1 MKRRYAI
8 LYNSKIDNSKSV
20 MENLGRILLN
30 FGVNYDVLEIDEL
43 KSGYD
48 FVFVIGG
55 DGTILKA
62 ARFYAE
68 FETAIFGVN
77 LGRLGFLSQ
86 ASADNLENAVNE
98 IFNSNFKIE
107 KRMML
112 CANDYV
118 ALNDFVI
125 KGDECSRTSRFAL
138 EINGKLVCEYLA
150 DGIIISTPTGSTAY
164 GMAAGGPV
172 LAPEMEAITIV
183 PICPH
188 TFSARPIVVSGDDE
202 IKILPCK
209 NSSYNVSADG
219 QLLFEMSSELLIKK
233 SDKKANL
240 ALLTENNFYTV
251 LRSKL
256 HWGVS
261 PAKILSE

>member
-1 MKRRYAI
+1 MNKRYAI
-8 LYNSKIDNSKSV
+8 CYNSLMENSSEL
-20 MENLGRILLN
+20 MENLKGILADASLD
-30 FGVNYDVLEIDEL
+30 FDVLNIDNL

-48 FVFVIGG
+48 FAFVIGG

-62 ARFYAE
+62 ARFYSE
-68 FETAIFGVN
+68 FETPIFGIN

-86 ASADNLENAVNE
+86 ASGENLESSVKK
-98 IFNSNFKIE
+98 ILSGDFKVE

-112 CANDYV
+112 EAGSYI

-125 KGDECSRTSRFAL
+125 KGDLAGRTSRFAL
-138 EINGKLVCEYLA
+138 EINGKFVCEYLA

-172 LAPEMEAITIV
+172 LAPDVQAITIV

-188 TFSARPIVVSGDDE
+188 TFSARPIVVSADDE

-209 NSSYNVSADG
+209 NNEYKVAADG
-219 QLLFEMSSELLIKK
+219 QVAFSMSSEFVIKK
-233 SDKKANL
+233 SDKLANL
-240 ALLTENNFYTV
+240 ALLNENDFYTV
-251 LRSKL
+251 LRNKL
-256 HWGVS
+256 QWGIS
-261 PAKILSE
+261 PAKI

>member
-1 MKRRYAI
+1 MNKKYAI
-8 LYNSKIDNSKSV
+8 LYNSLMYNSKAVVNNLADILTGANINYEILDIDN
-20 MENLGRILLN
+20 
-30 FGVNYDVLEIDEL
+30 L

-48 FVFVIGG
+48 FIFVIGG

-62 ARFYAE
+62 ARFYSE
-68 FETAIFGVN
+68 FETPIFGIN

-86 ASADNLENAVNE
+86 ASGENLENAVNK
-98 IFNSNFKIE
+98 ILSLDFKLE

-112 CANDYV
+112 SANDYV

-125 KGDECSRTSRFAL
+125 KGNECSRTSRFAL
-138 EINGKLVCEYLA
+138 EINGKFVCEYLA
-150 DGIIISTPTGSTAY
+150 DGLIISTPTGSTAY

-172 LAPEMEAITIV
+172 LSPEVDAIAVV

-188 TFSARPIVVSGDDE
+188 TFSARPIVVSADDE

-209 NSSYNVSADG
+209 NNTYTVSADG
-219 QLLFEMSSELLIKK
+219 QIVFSISSELVIRK
-233 SDKKANL
+233 SLQKANL
-240 ALLTENNFYTV
+240 ALLKENDFYTV

-256 HWGVS
+256 HWGIS
-261 PAKILSE
+261 PAKI

>member
-1 MKRRYAI
+1 ME
-8 LYNSKIDNSKSV
+8 NSVEV
-20 MENLGRILLN
+20 MENLRSFLN
-30 FGVNYDVLEIDEL
+30 ESSIDFEVCDIDNL
-43 KSGYD
+43 KPGGD

-62 ARFYAE
+62 ARFYSE
-68 FETAIFGVN
+68 FNTPIFGIN

-86 ASADNLENAVNE
+86 ASRDDLEYSVKQ
-98 IFNSNFKIE
+98 ILSGDYKVE

-112 CANDYV
+112 RAGSNT

-138 EINGKLVCEYLA
+138 EINRKFVCEYLA

-172 LAPEMEAITIV
+172 LTPELDVITIV

-188 TFSARPIVVSGDDE
+188 TFSARPIVVSSDVE
-202 IKILPCK
+202 IKIRPFK
-209 NSSYNVSADG
+209 NNKYNVSADG
-219 QLLFEMSSELLIKK
+219 QVVFSLTSDLVIKK
-233 SDKKANL
+233 SDTKASL
-240 ALLTENNFYTV
+240 ALLKQNDFYSV
-251 LRSKL
+251 LRNKL
-256 HWGVS
+256 QWGLSPVS
-261 PAKILSE
+261 

>member
-1 MKRRYAI
+1 MNRNYAVC
-8 LYNSKIDNSKSV
+8 YNPNMNNSVEVLTLLKKLLQSKAVPFEVLDVDN
-20 MENLGRILLN
+20 LR
-30 FGVNYDVLEIDEL
+30 
-43 KSGYD
+43 SGFD

-68 FETAIFGVN
+68 FETPIFGIN

-86 ASADNLENAVNE
+86 TTIEDLEYSVEQIFADNYK
-98 IFNSNFKIE
+98 SE

-112 CANDYV
+112 QANCIN

-125 KGDECSRTSRFAL
+125 KGDISSRTSHFAL
-138 EINGKLVCEYLA
+138 EINGKFVCEYLA

-172 LAPEMEAITIV
+172 LAPDVDAITIV

-209 NSSYNVSADG
+209 NNEYKVSADG
-219 QLLFEMSSELLIKK
+219 QIVFTLEEPLIIKK
-233 SDKKANL
+233 STYQANL
-240 ALLTENNFYTV
+240 ALLKDNDFYSV
-251 LRSKL
+251 LRNKL
-256 HWGVS
+256 QWGYS
-261 PAKILSE
+261 PAKM

>member
-1 MKRRYAI
+1 MNKRYAI
-8 LYNSKIDNSKSV
+8 LYNSMMENSKALV
-20 MENLGRILLN
+20 ENLEKILTKARM
-30 FGVNYDVLEIDEL
+30 NYEVLDVDNL

-48 FVFVIGG
+48 FIFVIGG

-62 ARFYAE
+62 ARFYSE
-68 FETAIFGVN
+68 FDTPIFGIN

-86 ASADNLENAVNE
+86 ASGDNLENAVNK
-98 IFNSNFKIE
+98 ILSSDFKIE

-112 CANDYV
+112 ASKNYN

-125 KGDECSRTSRFAL
+125 KGDESSRTSRFAL
-138 EINGKLVCEYLA
+138 EINGKFVCEYLA
-150 DGIIISTPTGSTAY
+150 DGLIISTPTGSTAY

-172 LAPEMEAITIV
+172 LAPEVDAIAIV

-209 NSSYNVSADG
+209 NSNYNVSADG
-219 QLLFEMSSELLIKK
+219 QVVFSITSEIVIKK
-233 SDKKANL
+233 SSKKANL
-240 ALLTENNFYTV
+240 ALLNENDFYTV

-256 HWGVS
+256 HWGIS
-261 PAKILSE
+261 PAKI